1 MGVFILFVC
10 KSLCTTESFFMM
22 SWYHIIISSY
32 HYMIISSYHHI
43 NISSSSKSV
52 SQFWAKSQQ
61 KNRKSSLNPLTKE
74 RRDLIFWGNGVI
86 FRGESAVYA
95 QKFVAPPKR
104 AIFDLML
111 HFWSEN
117 FIKKIIGRRKI
128 KCRESS
134 ETRFGKVSR
143 RSEPSS
149 RGKRPIEKTKKRANE
164 RTRCRKLS
172 GGRRSRIVIDGYKI
186 DAVKYFIR
194 GV

>member
-1 MGVFILFVC
+1 MVEHVLAHMGVFILFIC

-32 HYMIISSYHHI
+32 HCMITSSYHHI

-104 AIFDLML
+104 PIFDLML
-111 HFWSEN
+111 HFRSKH
-117 FIKKIIGRRKI
+117 FLKKVLGVEKSNVRNRL
-128 KCRESS
+128 
-134 ETRFGKVSR
+134 
-143 RSEPSS
+143 
-149 RGKRPIEKTKKRANE
+149 KRVLAKFRAN
-164 RTRCRKLS
+164 RSHPRGVNVRSKFRKKS
-172 GGRRSRIVIDGYKI
+172 FRGAPRHRIVIDGYKI
-186 DAVKYFIR
+186 ETAVCFCHTW
-194 GV
+194 